1 MVSRRSRLTLLTA
14 VALTFGAALLR
25 LPGINGPL
33 EYDEIWTL
41 ERYATA
47 GLHTIFSDLAL
58 PNNHPLNSLAVK
70 WTAPLGTAAGIR
82 LTALLAGI
90 LAVPTA
96 GFLAWKIF
104 RSRSAALFTMLF
116 LGASAPAIVYSR
128 TARGYSLQLFLLL
141 LFAVAAVGLVQCKR
155 SCAPW
160 TPALLLVVSGIA
172 AELTLPTS
180 VLYLAG
186 ISVIAIGF
194 GVRRRLRQ
202 KSGRWWLP
210 VAAFALLGMFTLA
223 WYLGHYQQ
231 FREAQRWGAVLHSGS
246 DTWFWMLNLYDR
258 LGVCGPMFLLAAAA
272 CCPRVWM
279 PGAFLVLVPLSAL
292 LTHAGPPRAYLPLCA
307 AGALV
312 AGAAAARCLS
322 GGGWVRRTTVI
333 LPAVAVAAAA
343 YAAVVPGWRPIDWHR
358 EFAAMKELPPDML
371 VVFPA
376 SEGFPLNWNNQPEA
390 EEEQERRM
398 LHPAPA
404 ALFMVRGMPGQL
416 NGLAADGAEH
426 VLHAPVP
433 GRPCVLHK
441 LRGTRYALQ
450 PILTKPA
457 PDTVVIA
464 VIRPLPD
471 EARRRLAAP
480 LLHAAD
486 WLELNPWLV
495 MNRQDRRSMLLAAR
509 IVRPDAFAWEEYR
522 ALARGAVR
530 FYQLSPEPVKP

>member
-1 MVSRRSRLTLLTA
+1 MVSRRTRLTLLTA
-14 VALTFGAALLR
+14 AALTLGAALLR
-25 LPGINGPL
+25 LPGIDGPL

-41 ERYATA
+41 ERYAA
-47 GLHTIFSDLAL
+47 AELHTIFSDLAL

-82 LTALLAGI
+82 LSALLAGI
-90 LAVPTA
+90 LTVPAA
-96 GFLAWKIF
+96 GFLAWRLF
-104 RSRSAALFTMLF
+104 RSRGTALFTMLF
-116 LGASAPAIVYSR
+116 LAGSAPAIVYSR
-128 TARGYSLQLFLLL
+128 TARGYSLQLLLLL
-141 LFAVAAVGLVQCKR
+141 LFAVAATGLAKSR
-155 SCAPW
+155 SPRGDW
-160 TPALLLVVSGIA
+160 GPALLLVVSGIA

-186 ISVIAIGF
+186 ISAIAVGF
-194 GVRRRLRQ
+194 DIRRRLRREG
-202 KSGRWWLP
+202 GRRWLP
-210 VAAFALLGMFTLA
+210 AAAFTLLGVFTLV

-231 FREAQRWGAVLHSGS
+231 FREAQRWGAVLQSGS
-246 DTWFWMLNLYDR
+246 DAWYWMLDLYEQ
-258 LGVCGPMFLLAAAA
+258 LGICGPVFLLAAAA

-312 AGAAAARCLS
+312 AGAAAARCLR
-322 GGGWVRRTTVI
+322 GGGRLRRATVI
-333 LPAVAVAAAA
+333 LSALAVAAAA
-343 YAAVVPGWRPIDWHR
+343 YAAVAPGWRPIDWHR
-358 EFAAMKELPPDML
+358 EFAAMKKFPPDML

-376 SEGFPLNWNNQPEA
+376 GDGFPLTWNNQPGAEA
-390 EEEQERRM
+390 EQERRM
-398 LHPAPA
+398 LHPAST
-404 ALFMVRGMPGQL
+404 ALFMVRGLPGRL
-416 NGLAADGAEH
+416 NGLAADGAET
-426 VLHAPVP
+426 VLPIPVQ
-433 GRPCVLHK
+433 GRPCVLQK

-450 PILTKPA
+450 PLLTKPA

-471 EARRRLAAP
+471 EVRRRLAAP
-480 LLHAAD
+480 LLHAAE

-522 ALARGAVR
+522 SLARGAVR
-530 FYQLSPEPVKP
+530 FYPLSPEPAKP